1 MNNTDLFDFI
11 FVDRYKEQKI
21 LENYLI
27 TSTDSTLWIYGK
39 QGFGKTEFVTYML
52 KKNKKYRFCYINIDV
67 SENSADIISN
77 FIIELQTYS
86 SVNFLETVKRTY
98 KSFYNNIYK
107 KAKEFDID
115 FPKKITNIVS
125 LLFDSSYLV
134 MTHNDEKKESIDI
147 LQTYLDAISEDQCI
161 FICIDNFS
169 RCDIQTANIL
179 CTLFKNNFKN
189 PNFKSCIITTTEE
202 LEDTLKDL
210 IQRNLPYTSI
220 EITNLDNVSFF
231 YQILEPIYDISVFST
246 EEIEYIY
253 KKCMGNPKKLSTL
266 ISKLLDMKGIEYRTT
281 PKAKINRDILE
292 NILKS
297 DYIKLQINEFAE
309 INQWLIYSY
318 LCLEQT
324 ASVEDVL
331 NLAVYIAKKNCMENI
346 YRKELLHKAL
356 LELIGLKIFSY
367 VTVGK
372 ITITYDMDYFD
383 LQEQFS
389 ASNLYKLFSGY
400 AYEYLLNETN
410 SYNHEGLLCKH
421 SRIASISK
429 WEVRNFRYAKKLF
442 YKNQIYDSYKVAN
455 NLNACFSRLHPVQ
468 QLFIAIIFYESGNFS
483 RAIRCLEPLDPKTLR
498 YDKLKYYRLFFMAKA
513 NNNIGKVKYA
523 AELLEQALNFVAEDS
538 ELYVHTLNL
547 LHMYYFEIPGK
558 RAYSKKL
565 FFKIKQ
571 SYKEKYPYIWA
582 NTMRGAH
589 NYLDSKEALSV
600 LMEAG
605 QLLNDSLES
614 AYLKTTKGFLY
625 VQMDNL
631 EMAIKQFE
639 DAYNSIR
646 VLKKHEISYVANDL
660 AVCYLMKQQWSQA
673 KRILLEAL
681 LWNRTLY
688 GKLAVQTH
696 LMICCLH
703 LEQIDEAAYY
713 AEALENYLEDFS
725 CDDAIVKRK
734 LYINLAIAYKELGNP
749 IATGGYLNKLEP
761 LAKNSSSEWRYE
773 SLTNTALNSKK
784 PESLYLSITTFEPWL
799 LVYAHD

>member
-281 PKAKINRDILE
+281 PKAKINKDILE

-331 NLAVYIAKKNCMENI
+331 N
-346 YRKELLHKAL
+346 
-356 LELIGLKIFSY
+356 
-367 VTVGK
+367 
-372 ITITYDMDYFD
+372 
-383 LQEQFS
+383 
-389 ASNLYKLFSGY
+389 
-400 AYEYLLNETN
+400 
-410 SYNHEGLLCKH
+410 
-421 SRIASISK
+421 
-429 WEVRNFRYAKKLF
+429 
-442 YKNQIYDSYKVAN
+442 
-455 NLNACFSRLHPVQ
+455 
-468 QLFIAIIFYESGNFS
+468 
-483 RAIRCLEPLDPKTLR
+483 
-498 YDKLKYYRLFFMAKA
+498 
-513 NNNIGKVKYA
+513 
-523 AELLEQALNFVAEDS
+523 
-538 ELYVHTLNL
+538 
-547 LHMYYFEIPGK
+547 
-558 RAYSKKL
+558 
-565 FFKIKQ
+565 
-571 SYKEKYPYIWA
+571 
-582 NTMRGAH
+582 
-589 NYLDSKEALSV
+589 
-600 LMEAG
+600 
-605 QLLNDSLES
+605 
-614 AYLKTTKGFLY
+614 
-625 VQMDNL
+625 
-631 EMAIKQFE
+631 
-639 DAYNSIR
+639 
-646 VLKKHEISYVANDL
+646 
-660 AVCYLMKQQWSQA
+660 
-673 KRILLEAL
+673 
-681 LWNRTLY
+681 
-688 GKLAVQTH
+688 
-696 LMICCLH
+696 
-703 LEQIDEAAYY
+703 
-713 AEALENYLEDFS
+713 
-725 CDDAIVKRK
+725 
-734 LYINLAIAYKELGNP
+734 
-749 IATGGYLNKLEP
+749 
-761 LAKNSSSEWRYE
+761 
-773 SLTNTALNSKK
+773 
-784 PESLYLSITTFEPWL
+784 
-799 LVYAHD
+799 